1 MRGLGF
7 ALAIVLLVLSFGPAA
22 ATARGPQKND
32 SLNGQGFLVA
42 GNEAADIS
50 VSAHTISSTTSAATG
65 NMSIKIATTDVV
77 TGDVTTRSLW
87 ADVYCLSVVGQ
98 LAQVNGNVYRA
109 EPGLAAP
116 TALSFEITD
125 NGQSRLPDLWTGVTT
140 PLFTPCVPPI
150 GGTVPIAKGDFK
162 VNDE

>member
-7 ALAIVLLVLSFGPAA
+7 ALAVSLLILTFGPAA

-32 SLNGQGFLVA
+32 SLNGQGFPVA
-42 GNEAADIS
+42 GNETAEIRI
-50 VSAHTISSTTSAATG
+50 SAHTISSTTTAATG
-65 NMSIKIATTDVV
+65 NMYIKVVTTDTT
-77 TGDVTTRSLW
+77 TGDVTTRAFW

-109 EPGLAAP
+109 EPDLAAP
-116 TALSFEITD
+116 AALSFEVTD
-125 NGQSRLPDLWTGVTT
+125 SGPSTLPDLWAGVTT
-140 PLFTPCVPPI
+140 PLFTPCAPPI
-150 GGTVPIAKGDFK
+150 GGTIPIAKGDFK